1 MKTAETGDE
10 IRPETVF
17 ADRVVETI
25 FRDCVGR
32 ESIGRY
38 GLRIADVQS
47 VLQIALG
54 GMTLTRT
61 VEGRERYPV
70 RVRYMREERDSIEAI
85 ERIFVPTPAGE
96 QIPITQL
103 ADLQYVRGPQAIRS
117 EDTFLTSYVLFDRI
131 AGISELSAVEAAR
144 QSIEEAIET
153 GRLRVPDGVS
163 FEFAGTYEKQVQ
175 SEARIAVL
183 LPLALLIVFALI
195 YLQFQRVST
204 ALIIFSGVA
213 VAVAGGFF
221 GLWLYGQPSFLDFT
235 IFGTSMRELF
245 QVDTIN
251 MSVAVWVGIMLL
263 SDSRPM
269 TV

>member
-1 MKTAETGDE
+1 MDE

-17 ADRVVETI
+17 ADRVVGKPYLEI
-25 FRDCVGR
+25 ALDR

-117 EDTFLTSYVLFDRI
+117 
-131 AGISELSAVEAAR
+131 
-144 QSIEEAIET
+144 
-153 GRLRVPDGVS
+153 
-163 FEFAGTYEKQVQ
+163 
-175 SEARIAVL
+175 
-183 LPLALLIVFALI
+183 
-195 YLQFQRVST
+195 
-204 ALIIFSGVA
+204 
-213 VAVAGGFF
+213 
-221 GLWLYGQPSFLDFT
+221 
-235 IFGTSMRELF
+235 
-245 QVDTIN
+245 
-251 MSVAVWVGIMLL
+251 
-263 SDSRPM
+263 
-269 TV
+269 